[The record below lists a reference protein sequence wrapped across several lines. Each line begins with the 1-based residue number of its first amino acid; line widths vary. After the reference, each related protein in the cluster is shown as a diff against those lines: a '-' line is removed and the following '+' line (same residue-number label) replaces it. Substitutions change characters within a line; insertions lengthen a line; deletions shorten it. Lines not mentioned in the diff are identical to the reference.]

1 LIEIGIMTAKI
12 NASNWNTTH
21 YFSENLIAFISLGA
35 EPSIS
40 EGDIEIQYHV
50 TLSSKDY
57 EDMYQSSHPSLEK
70 ALETLNQKYGDWQL
84 KNLGQEKED
93 SGCSTCA
100 AH

>member
-1 LIEIGIMTAKI
+1 MTAKI

-21 YFSENLIAFISLGA
+21 YFSENFIAFISLGA
-35 EPSIS
+35 EPALN
-40 EGDIEIQYHV
+40 EEEVQIQYHV

-57 EDMYQSSHPSLEK
+57 EDVYQSSHGSLEN
-70 ALETLNQKYGDWQL
+70 ALESLNQKYSDWQL
-84 KNLGQEKED
+84 KNLAQEKED